1 MVQPTINIVT
11 PPQSLLKI
19 ISNFF
24 QISIDKTLSPIYNK
38 SVLKDEK
45 STKQVSTSNRTLN
58 LPLNMFEY
66 QTFSCLIVFSSN
78 LHKTFN
84 ISQEK
89 ERTVILSFLLYMGGK
104 IWEKSYYRADRR
116 SFNFPIIELP
126 SLFFLL
132 WVCWSFVCSIIDLV
146 KSFPAQE
153 FYGYKRYG
161 FFHNKSFS
169 HDKSL
174 LSDHV

>member
-1 MVQPTINIVT
+1 MLTIGTTNYEHSY

-89 ERTVILSFLLYMGGK
+89 ERTVILSFLLYMGAK
-104 IWEKSYYRADRR
+104 SEK
-116 SFNFPIIELP
+116 NPIIGQTA
-126 SLFFLL
+126 
-132 WVCWSFVCSIIDLV
+132 DL
-146 KSFPAQE
+146 STFP
-153 FYGYKRYG
+153 
-161 FFHNKSFS
+161 
-169 HDKSL
+169 L
-174 LSDHV
+174 